1 MLSEKYVYE
10 SESDSDI
17 DSEINTKFK
26 KVNLKP
32 TFNFSLKL
40 ISQAKSKGGDR
51 YENDNKEIVIY
62 IPQDYSRDNNTV
74 KKCLNLNV
82 NFNKGLKFKLSS
94 IAKSKGGDKY
104 ICESNSIFNIYLP
117 QTISRISNKIQE
129 VIYITIN

>member
-82 NFNKGLKFKLSS
+82 NFNKGLKFKISS

-104 ICESNSIFNIYLP
+104 ICESNSIFNVYLP

>member
-10 SESDSDI
+10 SESDSDS

-82 NFNKGLKFKLSS
+82 NFNKGLKFKISS